1 MKIAIL
7 GVGAYGLALAKVFNS
22 NKVDV
27 TSWTK
32 FKEEF
37 DLVNLKR
44 ENPGILPGVKVPDE
58 IKITTN
64 LNEAI
69 KEAKII
75 ILAVPMKAVRKVAR
89 ELKDIIDES
98 QILCIVSK
106 GIEQET
112 NKLMSEV
119 VFEETNHENICM
131 ISGPSFAKEIAHGG
145 STGFVVASP
154 VEESCEMLKSYL
166 ENDNIIV
173 TTTKDLIG
181 VQVASA
187 CKNVFAIFMGY
198 VDSMGLSDSTRAS
211 VLTILVN
218 DLRLIV
224 EILGGKQRTIFT
236 FAGIGDMLLTCMS
249 SKSRN
254 YTFGNYLGQ
263 GFSMKDAFDKMETT
277 TVEGIYTLESLMEM
291 LKEKEVEVKSIK
303 LLYDIIYNNIKIG
316 NVLKDIKD

>member
-7 GVGAYGLALAKVFNS
+7 GVGAYGLALAKVFYS
-22 NKVDV
+22 NKIDV

-32 FKEEF
+32 FKEEYE
-37 DLVNLKR
+37 LVNLKR

-58 IKITTN
+58 IKITTD
-64 LNEAI
+64 LSEAI
-69 KEAKII
+69 KDAKVI
-75 ILAVPMKAVRKVAR
+75 ILAVPMKAVRSVAR
-89 ELKDIIDES
+89 ELKEIINDE

-154 VEESCEMLKSYL
+154 IEESCDILKSCL
-166 ENDNIIV
+166 ENDNIVV

-187 CKNVFAIFMGY
+187 CKNVFAILTGY
-198 VDSMGLSDSTRAS
+198 VDSMGFSDSTRAS
-211 VLTILVN
+211 ILTILVN
-218 DLRLIV
+218 DLRLII
-224 EILGGKQRTIFT
+224 EILGGKQRTVFT

-249 SKSRN
+249 PKSRN

-263 GFSMKDAFDKMETT
+263 GLSMQDAFDKMETT
-277 TVEGIYTLESLMEM
+277 TVEGIYTLKSLTKM
-291 LKEKEVEVKSIK
+291 LEEKEVEVKSVK
-303 LLYDIIYNNIKIG
+303 LLYDIIYNNIKVENI
-316 NVLKDIKD
+316 LKDIKD

>member
-7 GVGAYGLALAKVFNS
+7 GVGAYGLALAKVFNT

-44 ENPGILPGVKVPDE
+44 ENPGILPGVKVPEE
-58 IKITTN
+58 IVITTD

-69 KEAKII
+69 LNAKVI
-75 ILAVPMKAVRKVAR
+75 ILAVPMKAVRSVAR
-89 ELKDIIDES
+89 ELKDIIDDD

-154 VEESCEMLKSYL
+154 LEESCEILKSCL
-166 ENDNIIV
+166 ENENIVV

-187 CKNVFAIFMGY
+187 CKNVFAILMGY
-198 VDSMGLSDSTRAS
+198 IDSMDLSDSTRAS
-211 VLTILVN
+211 VLTILIN
-218 DLRLIV
+218 DLRLII
-224 EILGGKQRTIFT
+224 EILGGKQRTVFT

-263 GFSMKDAFDKMETT
+263 GLNMNDAFDKMETT
-277 TVEGIYTLESLMEM
+277 TVEGIYTLKSLMKM
-291 LKEKEVEVKSIK
+291 LEDKEVEVKSIK
-303 LLYDIIYNNIKIG
+303 LLYNIIYNNVKIE
-316 NVLKDIKD
+316 NVLKDIKE